1 MSEKNKFSEMDYS
14 LKELINGAMI
24 AAIYVVL
31 TVMTAPISFGPIQ
44 FRISEALCILP
55 VFTPAAVPG
64 LFVGCLLANLMG
76 TAVPMDVIF
85 GSLATLLGAIGTFA
99 LRKKGWLACLP
110 PIVSNAL
117 IIPFVLRYAYGTAD
131 LIPFMML
138 TVGAGEVLAVGV
150 FGNLLRKILQQYKR
164 QIFGSFHSR

>member
-1 MSEKNKFSEMDYS
+1 MEQIRNKSVQRLVS
-14 LKELINGAMI
+14 GAMI

-31 TVMTAPISFGPIQ
+31 TELTAPISFGPIQ

-55 VFTPAAVPG
+55 VFTPAAIPG
-64 LFVGCLLANLMG
+64 LFAGCLLANLLG

-85 GSLATLLGAIGTFA
+85 GSLATLIGAYGTYR
-99 LRKKGWLACLP
+99 LRNRGWAACLP
-110 PIVSNAL
+110 PIVSNAV
-117 IIPFVLRYAYGTAD
+117 IVPFVLRYAYGTTD

-150 FGNLLRKILQQYKR
+150 LGNLLRRVLLRYKTV
-164 QIFGSFHSR
+164 IFGRAAA

>member
-1 MSEKNKFSEMDYS
+1 MEQIRNKSVQRLVS
-14 LKELINGAMI
+14 GAMI

-31 TVMTAPISFGPIQ
+31 TELTAPISFGPIQ

-55 VFTPAAVPG
+55 VFTPAAIPG
-64 LFVGCLLANLMG
+64 LFAGCLLANLLG

-85 GSLATLLGAIGTFA
+85 GSLATLIGAYGTYR
-99 LRKKGWLACLP
+99 LRNRGWAACIP
-110 PIVSNAL
+110 PIVSNAV
-117 IIPFVLRYAYGTAD
+117 IVPFVLRYAYGTTD

-150 FGNLLRKILQQYKR
+150 LGNLLRRVLLRYKTV
-164 QIFGSFHSR
+164 IFGRAAA